1 VALLIV
7 GLALDDNNKVVNNYL
22 ILLELNFHDPKL
34 DSLGVT

>member
-7 GLALDDNNKVVNNYL
+7 ELALDDNNKVVDNYL
-22 ILLELNFHDPKL
+22 ILLVLNFHDFKL